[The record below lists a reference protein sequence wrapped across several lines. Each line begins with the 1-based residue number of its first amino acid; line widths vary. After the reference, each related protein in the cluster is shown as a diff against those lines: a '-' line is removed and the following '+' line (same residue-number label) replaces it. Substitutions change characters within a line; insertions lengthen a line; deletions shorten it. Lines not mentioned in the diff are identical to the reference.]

1 MTASSPD
8 ARVSI
13 GAALCMLRRLLMCRP
28 QNDSGETARGWIIA
42 KARPCGSGAFPGAMP
57 CEVEWPFAR
66 SRAVDGSG
74 CFSRMPVGR
83 CSPTSTIC
91 PSGWTPPGGPPSFT
105 PRRATCR
112 RSTDL
117 NLWAGA
123 SQALSDPILNCS
135 GDTMPSTKPESQST
149 ASRSFLGRCRHVR
162 WDLSPNGQQE
172 LRGLVGEGSQ
182 A

>member
-1 MTASSPD
+1 MFLED
-8 ARVSI
+8 AGRTLLAHEHDLSEWVDAARW
-13 GAALCMLRRLLMCRP
+13 AALFHAATRDL
-28 QNDSGETARGWIIA
+28 S
-42 KARPCGSGAFPGAMP
+42 
-57 CEVEWPFAR
+57 
-66 SRAVDGSG
+66 AVDGSQ
-74 CFSRMPVGR
+74 PV
-83 CSPTSTIC
+83 
-91 PSGWTPPGGPPSFT
+91 
-105 PRRATCR
+105 
-112 RSTDL
+112 
-117 NLWAGA
+117 WAGA